1 MKEESHSHQQQESH
15 SRRYVYTMLGLNM
28 LLSLMVMYLVMYT
41 MIDGW
46 GDYRNNLNM
55 LYMALTMWA
64 PMGILMMATM
74 AGMYG
79 DTRLNIALY
88 IVFAVV
94 TLGSFWATRSQALID
109 DRQFIQSMIPHH
121 SGAILMCREAK
132 LRDPELVKLCQD
144 ILQAQRRE
152 IEQMNTIAAR
162 LR

>member
-1 MKEESHSHQQQESH
+1 MKEASHSQQQSH
-15 SRRYVYTMLGLNM
+15 SRGYAYAMLGLNM

-41 MIDGW
+41 MIDDW

-74 AGMYG
+74 AGMYR
-79 DTRLNIALY
+79 DTRTNMALY
-88 IVFAVV
+88 FVFALL
-94 TLGSFWATRSQALID
+94 TLGSLWATRSQALID

-132 LRDPELVKLCQD
+132 LRDPELVKLCQE
-144 ILQAQRRE
+144 ISQGQRRE

>member
-1 MKEESHSHQQQESH
+1 MKEASHSHQQQSH
-15 SRRYVYTMLGLNM
+15 SRGYAYAMLGLNM

-41 MIDGW
+41 MIDDW

-74 AGMYG
+74 AGMYR
-79 DTRLNIALY
+79 DTRTNMALY
-88 IVFAVV
+88 FVFALV
-94 TLGSFWATRSQALID
+94 TLGSLWATRSQALID

-132 LRDPELVKLCQD
+132 LRDPELVKLCQE
-144 ILQAQRRE
+144 ISQGQRRE

>member
-1 MKEESHSHQQQESH
+1 MKEASHSHQQQSH
-15 SRRYVYTMLGLNM
+15 SRGYAYAMLGLNM

-41 MIDGW
+41 MIDDW

-74 AGMYG
+74 AGMYR
-79 DTRLNIALY
+79 DTRTNMALY
-88 IVFAVV
+88 FVFALL
-94 TLGSFWATRSQALID
+94 TLGSLWATRSQALID

-132 LRDPELVKLCQD
+132 LRDPELVKLCQE
-144 ILQAQRRE
+144 ISQGQRRE

>member
-1 MKEESHSHQQQESH
+1 MKEASHSHQQQSH
-15 SRRYVYTMLGLNM
+15 SRGYAYAMLGLNM

-41 MIDGW
+41 MIDDW

-74 AGMYG
+74 AGMYR
-79 DTRLNIALY
+79 DTRTNMALY
-88 IVFAVV
+88 FVFALV
-94 TLGSFWATRSQALID
+94 TLGSLWATRSQALID
-109 DRQFIQSMIPHH
+109 DREFIQSMIPHH

-132 LRDPELVKLCQD
+132 LRDPGLVKLCQE
-144 ILQAQRRE
+144 ISQGQRRE

>member
-1 MKEESHSHQQQESH
+1 MNEASHKQQSH
-15 SRRYVYTMLGLNM
+15 SRGYAYAMLGLNM

-74 AGMYG
+74 AGMYR
-79 DTRLNIALY
+79 DARTNMALY
-88 IVFAVV
+88 FVFAVV

-132 LRDPELVKLCQD
+132 LRDPELVKLCQE
-144 ILQAQRRE
+144 ISQGQRRE

>member
-1 MKEESHSHQQQESH
+1 
-15 SRRYVYTMLGLNM
+15 MLGLNM

-41 MIDGW
+41 MIDDW

-74 AGMYG
+74 AGMYR
-79 DTRLNIALY
+79 DTRTNMALY
-88 IVFAVV
+88 FVFALL
-94 TLGSFWATRSQALID
+94 TLGSLWATRSQALID

-132 LRDPELVKLCQD
+132 LRDPELVKLCQE
-144 ILQAQRRE
+144 ISQGQRRE

>member
-1 MKEESHSHQQQESH
+1 MKEASHSHQQQSH
-15 SRRYVYTMLGLNM
+15 SRGYAYAMLGLNM

-41 MIDGW
+41 MIDDW

-55 LYMALTMWA
+55 LYMALTMWE

-74 AGMYG
+74 AGMYR
-79 DTRLNIALY
+79 DTRTNMALY
-88 IVFAVV
+88 FVFALL
-94 TLGSFWATRSQALID
+94 TLGSLWATRSQALID

-132 LRDPELVKLCQD
+132 LRDPELVKLCQE
-144 ILQAQRRE
+144 ISQGQRRE

>member
-1 MKEESHSHQQQESH
+1 
-15 SRRYVYTMLGLNM
+15 MLGLNM

-74 AGMYG
+74 AGMYR
-79 DTRLNIALY
+79 DARTNMALY
-88 IVFAVV
+88 FVFAVV

-132 LRDPELVKLCQD
+132 LRDPELVKLCQE
-144 ILQAQRRE
+144 ISQGQRRE

>member
-1 MKEESHSHQQQESH
+1 
-15 SRRYVYTMLGLNM
+15 
-28 LLSLMVMYLVMYT
+28 MVMYLVMYT
-41 MIDGW
+41 MIDDW

-74 AGMYG
+74 AGMYR
-79 DTRLNIALY
+79 DTRTNMALY
-88 IVFAVV
+88 FVFALL
-94 TLGSFWATRSQALID
+94 TLGSLWATRSQALID

-132 LRDPELVKLCQD
+132 LRDPELVKLCQE
-144 ILQAQRRE
+144 ISQGQRRE

>member
-1 MKEESHSHQQQESH
+1 MKEASHSHQQPSH
-15 SRRYVYTMLGLNM
+15 SSGYAYAMLGLNM

-74 AGMYG
+74 AGMYR
-79 DTRLNIALY
+79 DTRTNMALY
-88 IVFAVV
+88 FVFALV
-94 TLGSFWATRSQALID
+94 TLGSLWATRSQALID

-132 LRDPELVKLCQD
+132 LRDPELVKLCQE
-144 ILQAQRRE
+144 ISQGQRRE

>member
-1 MKEESHSHQQQESH
+1 MKEASHSHQQQSH
-15 SRRYVYTMLGLNM
+15 SRGYAYAMLGLNM

-46 GDYRNNLNM
+46 GGYRNNLNM

-74 AGMYG
+74 AGMYR
-79 DTRLNIALY
+79 DTRTNMALY
-88 IVFAVV
+88 FVFALL
-94 TLGSFWATRSQALID
+94 TLGSLWATRSQALID

-132 LRDPELVKLCQD
+132 LRDPELVKLCQE
-144 ILQAQRRE
+144 ISQGQRRE